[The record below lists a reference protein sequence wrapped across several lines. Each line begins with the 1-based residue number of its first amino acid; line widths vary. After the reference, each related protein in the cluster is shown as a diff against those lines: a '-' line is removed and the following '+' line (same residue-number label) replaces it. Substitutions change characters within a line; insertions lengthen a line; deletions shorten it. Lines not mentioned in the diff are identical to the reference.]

1 MTVLLETVIIF
12 VSSEGIT
19 TMAMNVNTGVF
30 VVDAGMTGLL
40 DDFDV
45 LFLNIADECS
55 LNLREKLKVMESA
68 KEREMLAM
76 PGSCVASQRCA

>member
-1 MTVLLETVIIF
+1 
-12 VSSEGIT
+12 
-19 TMAMNVNTGVF
+19 MAMNVNTGIF

-45 LFLNIADECS
+45 LLLNIANECS
-55 LNLREKLKVMESA
+55 LDLREELEVMESA
-68 KEREMLAM
+68 EEREMLAM